1 MHQSRRVD
9 EGEAEFNSGISAQV
23 RACACARH
31 REIRDARLGISEMIE
46 AMHTGGS
53 TRRTRIL
60 ALQSARR
67 SRLRRIDYY
76 PDEATA
82 AIVDKLRAPRIG
94 GDASSILN
102 RIVAEWA
109 AATSLQ

>member
-1 MHQSRRVD
+1 M
-9 EGEAEFNSGISAQV
+9 N
-23 RACACARH
+23 
-31 REIRDARLGISEMIE
+31 E
-46 AMHTGGS
+46 AMHADGS
-53 TRRTRIL
+53 ARRTHIL

-76 PDEATA
+76 ADEAA
-82 AIVDKLRAPRIG
+82 EAIIDKLRAPGIG

-109 AATSLQ
+109 AAVPIK

>member
-1 MHQSRRVD
+1 MQDDHD
-9 EGEAEFNSGISAQV
+9 NKG
-23 RACACARH
+23 C
-31 REIRDARLGISEMIE
+31 
-46 AMHTGGS
+46 S
-53 TRRTRIL
+53 TRRNRIL

-76 PDEATA
+76 ADEAA
-82 AIVDKLRAPRIG
+82 EAIIDKLRAPGIG

-109 AATSLQ
+109 AAVPIK

>member
-1 MHQSRRVD
+1 M
-9 EGEAEFNSGISAQV
+9 N
-23 RACACARH
+23 
-31 REIRDARLGISEMIE
+31 E

-53 TRRTRIL
+53 ARRTHIL

-76 PDEATA
+76 ADEAA
-82 AIVDKLRAPRIG
+82 EAIIDKLRAPGIG

-109 AATSLQ
+109 AAVPIK

>member
-1 MHQSRRVD
+1 
-9 EGEAEFNSGISAQV
+9 
-23 RACACARH
+23 
-31 REIRDARLGISEMIE
+31 MIE
-46 AMHTGGS
+46 AIHPGGS
-53 TRRTRIL
+53 TRRTKIL

-76 PDEATA
+76 PDEAAA
-82 AIVDKLRAPRIG
+82 AIVDKLRAPGIG

-109 AATSLQ
+109 AAVSIK